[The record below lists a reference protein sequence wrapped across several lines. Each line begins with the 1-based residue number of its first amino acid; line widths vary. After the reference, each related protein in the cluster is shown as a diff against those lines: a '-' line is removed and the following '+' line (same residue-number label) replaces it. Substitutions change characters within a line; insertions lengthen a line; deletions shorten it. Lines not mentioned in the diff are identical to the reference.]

1 MEPPKEKR
9 MKTATKSLPDD
20 LTSAEAP
27 GLASERPRD
36 RSRAP
41 VQMRF
46 AIIWIA
52 FAILLVVSGLVV
64 PRSLLPSN
72 FLAVIPLAA
81 FLAIASMGQALVLM
95 TRGIDLSVPA
105 IMTLSSTLLLGVS
118 GGSNEGLLGAIV
130 LALVAASA
138 IGLLNGILVGLLQLN
153 SLIVTLAVGAM
164 LSGATLWYRQGLP
177 AESGVPPI
185 LADWGGSRVLG
196 INVSVWVALLLVVG
210 LTVVLRKTTI
220 GRHFSAVGANP
231 RAAHVAGI
239 NVASHQIAAFVSAGF
254 LYGVVGILLSA
265 FIRNPTLEVGNPYL
279 LAPIAAAVLGGT
291 AMSGGIGSMISI
303 AGAALFLT
311 HLGQMLKM
319 MGVATAIQMIIQGI
333 AIALGMG
340 LSQFRLPLWVLFG
353 KKRS

>member
-1 MEPPKEKR
+1 MTGAARLEPASGP
-9 MKTATKSLPDD
+9 APD
-20 LTSAEAP
+20 
-27 GLASERPRD
+27 GLAIAKTSVKAAQRPQKR
-36 RSRAP
+36 P
-41 VQMRF
+41 PPQMRF

-52 FAILLVVSGLVV
+52 FALLLAASGLIV
-64 PRSLLPSN
+64 PRSLIPSN
-72 FLAVIPLAA
+72 FLAVVPLAA

-118 GGSNEGLLGAIV
+118 DGSDGALLGAIV
-130 LALVAASA
+130 IALVAAMA

-164 LSGATLWYRQGLP
+164 LSGVTLWYRQGLP
-177 AESGVPPI
+177 AESGVPPM

-196 INVSVWVALLLVVG
+196 INVSVWVALILVVA
-210 LTVVLRKTTI
+210 LTVILRRTTA

-239 NVASHQIAAFVSAGF
+239 SVAIHQIAAFVTAGF

-265 FIRNPTLEVGNPYL
+265 FIRNPTLEVGTPYL

-319 MGVATAIQMIIQGI
+319 MGVATSVQLVIQGV

-340 LSQFRLPLWVLFG
+340 LSQFRLPLFLIFPA
-353 KKRS
+353 KRDRS